1 MDRGARRATAHRVA
15 QSRTRPKRLSRNT
28 HTASLPV
35 SMAGFGLYYH
45 LEVMK
50 IQCGIKPLL
59 LLPH

>member
-1 MDRGARRATAHRVA
+1 MDRGARRATVHRVA
-15 QSRTRPKRLSRNT
+15 QSQTRPKQLSRNT
-28 HTASLPV
+28 HIASLPV